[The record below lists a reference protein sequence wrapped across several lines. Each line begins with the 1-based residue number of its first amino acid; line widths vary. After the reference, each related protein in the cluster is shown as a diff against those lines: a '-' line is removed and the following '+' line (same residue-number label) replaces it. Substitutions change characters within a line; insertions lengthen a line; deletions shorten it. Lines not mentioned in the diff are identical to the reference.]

1 MHRGSIDTGGP
12 YHAIPHDNLSEKE
25 NKMTNREAKKLI
37 NGFITDVGNK
47 GIGREY
53 REETDKWLFVEH
65 NVLDQ
70 LNLKATDALV
80 NYVEDLLESAV

>member
-1 MHRGSIDTGGP
+1 
-12 YHAIPHDNLSEKE
+12 
-25 NKMTNREAKKLI
+25 MTNREAKKLI
-37 NGFITDVGNK
+37 NGFIRDVGNK

-53 REETDKWLFVEH
+53 REESDTWLFIER